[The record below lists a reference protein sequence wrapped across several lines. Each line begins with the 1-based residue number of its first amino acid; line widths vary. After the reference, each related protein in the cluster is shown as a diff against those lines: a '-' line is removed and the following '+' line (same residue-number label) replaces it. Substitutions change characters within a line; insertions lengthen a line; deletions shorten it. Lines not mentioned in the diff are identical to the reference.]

1 MHIRWRSPDE
11 GGNQHAEKGK
21 PKRSPASSHLLRNV
35 MDIEAVYL
43 HAMRE
48 VISSD
53 GHRGNLPAMIIRGL
67 QRSSEAISI
76 ESALQSEAIRGR
88 SIPSDREPE

>member
-1 MHIRWRSPDE
+1 
-11 GGNQHAEKGK
+11 
-21 PKRSPASSHLLRNV
+21 